1 MAPELDLLLFPL
13 PGLGGAMAAS
23 FEAAGW
29 DGIYFADTQNL
40 TGEVYV
46 SLGLAAAST
55 ERVTLSTGVTN
66 PVTRHPAVAASAIA
80 TVQAASGGRAVLGIG
95 RGDSSLGYL
104 GRKPAAV
111 ATFEEYVRRLRGYL
125 HGEEVDLDG
134 VASSNVWIPDSG
146 QPPVPIDIAATG
158 PKVIGVAARHADR
171 VTFAVGAD
179 PSRLRES
186 IERVRADREAAGLD
200 PSSISVGAYVNVVSH
215 PDVDQARR
223 LARGGTAVFA
233 HFSGMSGA
241 PGTNS
246 ADDAVFEAIDET
258 YEMADHASADAAH
271 AAAMPDDFV
280 DRFAVA
286 GPSEHCIDR
295 LSELVEAGAERLV
308 VVPGSRGVDPGE
320 VAASLQRLA
329 DEVLPAL
336 R

>member
-1 MAPELDLLLFPL
+1 MSPELDLLLFPL
-13 PGLGGAMAAS
+13 PGAAGVMAAS

-46 SLGLAAAST
+46 SLGLATAATS
-55 ERVTLSTGVTN
+55 RITLATGVTN
-66 PVTRHPAVAASAIA
+66 PVTRHPAVTASSIA
-80 TVQAASGGRAVLGIG
+80 TAQVASNGRAVLGIG

-104 GRKPAAV
+104 GRKPAPV
-111 ATFEEYVRRLRGYL
+111 AAFEEYVGAVRGFL
-125 HGEEVDLDG
+125 HGDG
-134 VASSNVWIPDSG
+134 VDIDDVSSRNVWIPDSG

-171 VTFAVGAD
+171 VTFGVGAD
-179 PSRLRES
+179 PHRIRES
-186 IERVRADREAAGLD
+186 IALARSEREAAGLD
-200 PSSISVGAYVNVVSH
+200 PSTLSVGAYVNVVAH
-215 PDVDQARR
+215 PDMDRARE
-223 LARGGTAVFA
+223 LARGGTASFA

-241 PGTNS
+241 PKRNS
-246 ADDAVFEAIDET
+246 ADDAVFEAIDAK
-258 YEMADHASADAAH
+258 YEMADHASADADH

-286 GPSEHCIDR
+286 GPADYCVRR
-295 LSELVEAGAERLV
+295 LSELIEAGADRIV

-320 VAASLQRLA
+320 VGASLDRIA
-329 DEVLPAL
+329 TDVLPKL